1 MLPINPASRR
11 SRIFPHLDDTHPDQ
25 QMHRYYPKKQKRAS
39 GKRISFVSARLTEN
53 GDYLTYALNVD
64 PSEKEAHE
72 IRVTPGYVPE
82 GYVYQTDG
90 PYESKWYNEKTE
102 GSMTIIPYNAAE
114 LYLES
119 RTSDSALQV
128 AINKDSYIKTIEIQG
143 MNVDIF
149 TQENTDYIDSTV
161 PYPTEEEIAELNRE
175 HEEANEEAA
184 ASTIVSGD
192 RIRGINDTLSI
203 DGNEDGS
210 LKPHERFTGDNDR
223 MTEST
228 VAAFIIVKTKLRNTG
243 DTAIDTYLSPLLRY
257 LDENGN
263 GDYTLLD
270 PGEEEECISVYVIDK
285 DRLDSA
291 YMEYFDTGAAAA
303 DTPELYVKVKE

>member
-149 TQENTDYIDSTV
+149 TQENT
-161 PYPTEEEIAELNRE
+161 
-175 HEEANEEAA
+175 
-184 ASTIVSGD
+184 
-192 RIRGINDTLSI
+192 
-203 DGNEDGS
+203 
-210 LKPHERFTGDNDR
+210 
-223 MTEST
+223 
-228 VAAFIIVKTKLRNTG
+228 G

-285 DRLDSA
+285 DRLGSA
-291 YMEYFDTGAAAA
+291 YMEYFDTSAAAA

>member
-1 MLPINPASRR
+1 MTGAIFDVDGTLLDSMPIWEDVSVRYLKSLGVEAENNLP
-11 SRIFPHLDDTHPDQ
+11 
-25 QMHRYYPKKQKRAS
+25 QKLERMS
-39 GKRISFVSARLTEN
+39 VE
-53 GDYLTYALNVD
+53 
-64 PSEKEAHE
+64 
-72 IRVTPGYVPE
+72 E
-82 GYVYQTDG
+82 G
-90 PYESKWYNEKTE
+90 
-102 GSMTIIPYNAAE
+102 AA
-114 LYLES
+114 
-119 RTSDSALQV
+119 
-128 AINKDSYIKTIEIQG
+128 YIK
-143 MNVDIF
+143 
-149 TQENTDYIDSTV
+149 ENYGLRE
-161 PYPTEEEIAELNRE
+161 TEEEIAELNRE

-228 VAAFIIVKTKLRNTG
+228 DAAFIIVKTKLRNTG

-270 PGEEEECISVYVIDK
+270 PGEEKECISVYVIDK

>member
-102 GSMTIIPYNAAE
+102 
-114 LYLES
+114 
-119 RTSDSALQV
+119 
-128 AINKDSYIKTIEIQG
+128 
-143 MNVDIF
+143 
-149 TQENTDYIDSTV
+149 
-161 PYPTEEEIAELNRE
+161 EEIAELNRE

-228 VAAFIIVKTKLRNTG
+228 DAAFIIVKTKLRNTG

-270 PGEEEECISVYVIDK
+270 PGEEKECISVYVIDK